1 MPVDGKFYLGRPSDL
16 LTGKTST
23 EPVLYDP
30 ADLTTH
36 AVVTGMTGS
45 GKTGLCIA
53 LMEEAALQGIP
64 AIIIDPKGDLTN
76 LLLHFPNLAPADFQ
90 PWLDAESVRRQGKPL
105 EKAAAETA
113 AAWQQ
118 GLAEWGI
125 GSERLRALANSTGFA
140 VFTPGS
146 DAGLKVSVV
155 SSLEAPPVPWEGN
168 REVLREKIS
177 ATVIALLG
185 LVGME
190 DIDPVRSREHILLS
204 SIFEHAWSSSLK
216 LNLDELILQTQTP
229 PFQKLGAFDVDAF
242 FPPKAR
248 MELAMLLN
256 NIYAA
261 PSFETWREGTPL
273 DIPAMLY
280 DADGRPRHSIF
291 YIAHLSDAER
301 MFFVTLLLSAVE
313 TWMRTQAGS
322 GALRALVY
330 FDEIYGYLPP
340 QSNPPSKAP
349 LLRMLKQARAF
360 GVGLLLATQNPVD
373 LDYKGLSNAGT
384 WFVGKL
390 QTERDKERLLDGL
403 ESISGGLD
411 RQAYARTIASLGK
424 RVFLLHNVHAAAQVV
439 FQTRWAM
446 NFLAGPLTR
455 AQIPALNTLA
465 GAEEFVVQ
473 TPGTDAAPQP
483 PVGLGAAGDWQAA
496 PQPAPAQQAMT
507 QPGTPT
513 GSKTP
518 PRVVSTPGTAT
529 RPAVPS
535 RVDEFFLPLTF
546 SLTEAFRAAGETPAP
561 GAAMTGV
568 LYRPTLLASARVRL
582 QDRRY
587 NLDTEQELAALV
599 DTLDKRGVAD
609 WDEVAYHGPSL
620 ERLEKTSAPQASYDA
635 LPAALTD
642 EKLLENIRRD
652 FTDWVY
658 REAKAAVRVNRALK
672 VTAGPGVS
680 QAEFLKQCAEA
691 ARAGRDAELEK
702 LTPAFERRQRTLKD
716 RLQREGL
723 ELEADQDELSSRKSE
738 AFGTQADA
746 VLGIFRRGNIR
757 RLTRISEKN
766 RLKEKARADV
776 EESKVT
782 IENLKEQVAA
792 LEGEQQ
798 RAAQEIQDRWSNLVD
813 DVDEISITPG
823 RDDIFVE
830 RFGVAWMP
838 FYLVKAGENLI
849 ELPAFGGE

>member
-1 MPVDGKFYLGRPSDL
+1 MRMDDTFYLGRQYDL
-16 LTGKTST
+16 QTGKTGSKP
-23 EPVLYDP
+23 ELYDP

-76 LLLHFPNLAPADFQ
+76 LLLHFPGLAPADFQ
-90 PWLDAESVRRQGKPL
+90 PWLDAESVRRRGVPL
-105 EKAAAETA
+105 EQAAAEA
-113 AAWQQ
+113 ASTWRE

-125 GSERLRALANSTGFA
+125 DPDRLRALAESTRFS

-177 ATVIALLG
+177 ATVTALLG

-204 SIFEHAWSSSLK
+204 NIFEHAWSSGTS

-229 PFQKLGAFDVDAF
+229 PFEKLGAFQVDAF

-256 NIYAA
+256 NIHAA
-261 PSFETWREGTPL
+261 PSFETWREGVPL
-273 DIPAMLY
+273 DMPSMLR
-280 DADGRPRHSIF
+280 DAEGGPRHSIF

-301 MFFVTLLLSAVE
+301 MFFVTLLLSAIE
-313 TWMRTQAGS
+313 TWMRTQPGS

-340 QSNPPSKAP
+340 QANPPSKGP

-403 ESISGGLD
+403 ESIGGGLD
-411 RQAYARTIASLGK
+411 RQAYARTISSLGR
-424 RVFLLHNVHAAAQVV
+424 RVFLLHNVHAPAPLV
-439 FQTRWAM
+439 FQSRWVM
-446 NFLAGPLTR
+446 NFLVGPLTR
-455 AQIPALNTLA
+455 TQIPALNIL
-465 GAEEFVVQ
+465 V
-473 TPGTDAAPQP
+473 
-483 PVGLGAAGDWQAA
+483 GAAGASFTSSPSPSVGEMRGETEAGPAIGLGSGVDWQTVPPAA
-496 PQPAPAQQAMT
+496 PEQQAMA
-507 QPGTPT
+507 QPSGPLGPSMPPKPVATTGTT
-513 GSKTP
+513 
-518 PRVVSTPGTAT
+518 T

-546 SLTEAFRAAGETPAP
+546 SLTEAFSAAGDTPALD
-561 GAAMTGV
+561 AAMAGV

-582 QDRRY
+582 QDPRY
-587 NLDTEQELAALV
+587 NLDTEQEMAALV
-599 DTLDKRGVAD
+599 DTLDKRGVSD
-609 WDEVAYHGPSL
+609 WGEALYRGPSL
-620 ERLEKTSAPQASYDA
+620 KRLEKAPAPQARYDA
-635 LPAALTD
+635 MPAALTD
-642 EKLLENIRRD
+642 DKLLESLGRD
-652 FTDWVY
+652 FADWVY
-658 REAKAAVRVNRALK
+658 REAKAVVRVNRTLK

-680 QAEFLKQCAEA
+680 QAEYRTLCAEA
-691 ARAGRDAELEK
+691 ARAGRDAEIEK
-702 LTPAFERRQRTLKD
+702 LAPFERRKRTLEN
-716 RLQREGL
+716 RVERE
-723 ELEADQDELSSRKSE
+723 ELPTATSFP
-738 AFGTQADA
+738 A
-746 VLGIFRRGNIR
+746 
-757 RLTRISEKN
+757 
-766 RLKEKARADV
+766 ARASHSAPRQTQCSGSSGV
-776 EESKVT
+776 GTS
-782 IENLKEQVAA
+782 AA
-792 LEGEQQ
+792 
-798 RAAQEIQDRWSNLVD
+798 
-813 DVDEISITPG
+813 
-823 RDDIFVE
+823 
-830 RFGVAWMP
+830 
-838 FYLVKAGENLI
+838 
-849 ELPAFGGE
+849 